1 MAKSLKFLKEIQI
14 TTVFMKKGLYL
25 VCSQVKCKLKPQEA
39 PFFTSPMTTCFSS
52 GVRERSE
59 NPEPPNVIVRGGVGS
74 GCHVFRK
81 QFRNGVSLT
90 SILTF
95 WSCPST
101 SRICLREFSE
111 KWTKTYV
118 QRSSLQ
124 HCFLFIS
131 WQNMHKIRRGIK

>member
-39 PFFTSPMTTCFSS
+39 PFFTSAMTTCFSS

-101 SRICLREFSE
+101 SRICLIFRKVDENLC
-111 KWTKTYV
+111 TKIFVTA
-118 QRSSLQ
+118 
-124 HCFLFIS
+124 LFFVYKLTEYA
-131 WQNMHKIRRGIK
+131 QN